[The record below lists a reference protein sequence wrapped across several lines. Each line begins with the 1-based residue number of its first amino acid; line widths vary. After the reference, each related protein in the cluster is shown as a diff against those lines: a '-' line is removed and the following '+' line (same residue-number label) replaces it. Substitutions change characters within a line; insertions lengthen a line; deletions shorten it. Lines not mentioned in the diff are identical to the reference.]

1 MRFELKAALLR
12 ADRQP
17 EPEHPVVDVACV
29 TDEEHLLYEVLGA
42 DLTSYADLRSG
53 AARLREINHALA
65 VGADRL
71 CLVLAGPPVEE
82 WAPATVHESS
92 ASTSCG
98 VLRSGAGA
106 ARTSPPPWETAWCEA
121 AGCVSGR
128 V

>member
-1 MRFELKAALLR
+1 M
-12 ADRQP
+12 
-17 EPEHPVVDVACV
+17 

-82 WAPATVHESS
+82 WAPATVHEVF
-92 ASTSCG
+92 G
-98 VLRSGAGA
+98 VHVLWRTPQRSWGGQDVA
-106 ARTSPPPWETAWCEA
+106 AAL
-121 AGCVSGR
+121 GDGLV
-128 V
+128 